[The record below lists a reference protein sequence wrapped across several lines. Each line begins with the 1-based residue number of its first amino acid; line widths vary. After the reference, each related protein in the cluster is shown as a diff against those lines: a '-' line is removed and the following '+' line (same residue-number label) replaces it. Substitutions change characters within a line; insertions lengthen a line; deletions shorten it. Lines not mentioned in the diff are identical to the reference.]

1 MSLRVVLIHAVP
13 MAIEPIKCAFDE
25 LWPEP
30 EIVNLFDDSLS
41 IDRAKS
47 NVLTTDM
54 EKRFSDLGNYAES
67 IGANGILFT
76 CSAFGPAID
85 KVANNLTIP
94 VLKPNEA
101 MFEQALNTGYRIGML
116 ATFEQ
121 SIASMSREF
130 CEMRNSLSATG
141 SLDTK
146 LVEGAMEFL
155 RQGDQAKHNELIAKT
170 AATFKH
176 HDVLMLAQ
184 FSMVS
189 AKLSVSKELKVP
201 VLTAPE
207 AAVKKLRGILMQK
220 I

>member
-1 MSLRVVLIHAVP
+1 MSLRIVLIHAIP
-13 MAIEPIKCAFDE
+13 MAIEPIKCAFNE

-41 IDRAKS
+41 VDRAKS

-67 IGANGILFT
+67 IGADGILFT

-85 KVANNLTIP
+85 KVAYNLTIP

-101 MFEQALNTGYRIGML
+101 MSEQALNTGHKIGML

-130 CEMRNSLSATG
+130 CEIRNSLSATG

-155 RQGDQAKHNELIAKT
+155 RQGNQTKHNDLIAKT

-176 HDVLMLAQ
+176 CDVLMVAQ

-189 AKLSVSKELKVP
+189 AKAAVFRELNVP

-207 AAVKKLRGILMQK
+207 AAVKKLRGILMQ
-220 I
+220 